1 LRIVTG
7 GPRSGASFPRI
18 EFFQITGSS
27 SFAVRCA
34 LEEIGHPYDPIDI
47 APRERSHP
55 PSFAAVN
62 PWRSVPALRD
72 GEAEVYEIGACLLYL
87 AERFPEAQLAPPL
100 GDPARGRYLRW
111 LVWLS
116 DTFRPLWERIMAP
129 FFFTTESK
137 PGVRAK
143 GFEDLARVG
152 EFLEA
157 ELEGS
162 TWCLGERYSVADIYL
177 YMLVGWQYY
186 KPGLLVGGAAVQA
199 HYARVG
205 ERPAITRARAL
216 DDLDERLLRHHP
228 DLRGGKPVEAP
239 VVEW

>member
-1 LRIVTG
+1 M
-7 GPRSGASFPRI
+7 I

-34 LEEIGHPYDPIDI
+34 LEEIGVGYEAIDI
-47 APRERSHP
+47 APRDRSQP
-55 PSFAAVN
+55 PAFAAVN

-87 AERFPEAQLAPPL
+87 AERFPEAGLAPPV
-100 GDPARGRYLRW
+100 GEPARGSYLRW
-111 LVWLS
+111 LVWLA

-129 FFFTTESK
+129 FFFTTQSE

-143 GFEDLARVG
+143 GLEDLAGVG
-152 EFLEA
+152 DFLDA
-157 ELEGS
+157 ELEGR

-177 YMLVGWQYY
+177 YMLVGWQHY
-186 KPGLLVGGAAVQA
+186 KPGLLAGGDAVEG

-205 ERPAITRARAL
+205 ARPAIARAREL

-228 DLRGGKPVEAP
+228 ELRAGKQVDAPTVDLERDS
-239 VVEW
+239 

>member
-1 LRIVTG
+1 VV
-7 GPRSGASFPRI
+7 ACRI

-34 LEEIGHPYDPIDI
+34 LEEVGVGYEAIDI
-47 APRERSHP
+47 APRDRSQP
-55 PSFAAVN
+55 PAFAAVN

-87 AERFPEAQLAPPL
+87 AERFPEADLAPPL

-111 LVWLS
+111 LVWLA
-116 DTFRPLWERIMAP
+116 DAFRPLWERIMAP
-129 FFFTTESK
+129 FFFTTESE

-143 GFEDLARVG
+143 GLEDLGRVG
-152 EFLEA
+152 DFLET
-157 ELEGS
+157 ELEGG

-177 YMLVGWQYY
+177 YMLVGWQHY
-186 KPGLLVGGAAVQA
+186 KPGLVVGGDAVQA

-205 ERPAITRARAL
+205 ARPAIARAREL

-228 DLRGGKPVEAP
+228 ELRGGRRVDAPTVEL
-239 VVEW
+239 

>member
-1 LRIVTG
+1 MV
-7 GPRSGASFPRI
+7 ACRI

-34 LEEIGHPYDPIDI
+34 LEEVGVGYEAIDI
-47 APRERSHP
+47 APRDRSQP
-55 PSFAAVN
+55 PAFAAVN

-87 AERFPEAQLAPPL
+87 AERFPEADLAPPL

-111 LVWLS
+111 LVWLA
-116 DTFRPLWERIMAP
+116 DAFRPLWERIMAP
-129 FFFTTESK
+129 FFFTTESE

-143 GFEDLARVG
+143 GLEDLARVG
-152 EFLEA
+152 DFLET
-157 ELEGS
+157 ELEGR

-177 YMLVGWQYY
+177 YMLVGWQHY
-186 KPGLLVGGAAVQA
+186 KPGLAVGGDAVQA

-205 ERPAITRARAL
+205 ARPAIARAREL

-228 DLRGGKPVEAP
+228 ELRGGRQVDAPTVEL
-239 VVEW
+239 